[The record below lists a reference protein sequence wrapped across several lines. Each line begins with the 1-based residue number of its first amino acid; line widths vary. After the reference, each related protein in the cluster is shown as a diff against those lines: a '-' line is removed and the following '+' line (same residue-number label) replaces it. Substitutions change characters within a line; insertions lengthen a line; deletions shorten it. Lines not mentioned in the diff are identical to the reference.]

1 MLDNEIRQ
9 FRDDLV
15 QMINSTPIP
24 VEVKRLVLVEVLKAV
39 SESADNY
46 INSQRASVLR
56 QLAEAPEEN
65 ATQEED
71 DPD

>member
-39 SESADNY
+39 SESADKY